1 MIFKNINIKSMI
13 FIVIMTA
20 IIAFS
25 YNYFSAN
32 GIKLFI
38 NDQEQIELKK
48 QKISKLQKINFVSL
62 ETAKRIYDDN
72 IALFIDARDQWEYAD
87 GHIFN
92 SINIPEFSFSPYL
105 PIVKSLDKNG
115 YYVIYCSSQDCD
127 LSRNL
132 ATRLQDLEFKNISVF
147 SGGWESW
154 VKANLPI
161 FRK

>member
-1 MIFKNINIKSMI
+1 MIFT
-13 FIVIMTA
+13 VIMTA
-20 IIAFS
+20 IIAFTF
-25 YNYFSAN
+25 NYFSAN
-32 GIKLFI
+32 GINVLSTEKEKSDLTPNKVNKFH
-38 NDQEQIELKK
+38 
-48 QKISKLQKINFVSL
+48 KINLVSV

-115 YYVIYCSSQDCD
+115 YYVVYCSNKDCN

-132 ATRLQDLEFKNISVF
+132 ASQLQTLGFKNISVF
-147 SGGWESW
+147 SGGWETW
-154 VKANLPI
+154 VNANLPI

>member
-1 MIFKNINIKSMI
+1 
-13 FIVIMTA
+13 MTA

-32 GIKLFI
+32 GITIFAI
-38 NDQEQIELKK
+38 QNEVRELKE
-48 QKISKLQKINFVSL
+48 QRNSKFNKINIVSL

-72 IALFIDARDQWEYAD
+72 IALFIDVRDQWEYSD
-87 GHIFN
+87 GHILN

-105 PIVKSLDKNG
+105 PVVKSLDKNG
-115 YYVIYCSSQDCD
+115 YYLIYCSSQDCD
-127 LSRNL
+127 LSRNM

>member
-1 MIFKNINIKSMI
+1 
-13 FIVIMTA
+13 MTA

-32 GIKLFI
+32 GITIFAI
-38 NDQEQIELKK
+38 QNEVRELKE
-48 QKISKLQKINFVSL
+48 QRNSKFNKINIVSL

-72 IALFIDARDQWEYAD
+72 IALFIDVRDPWEYSD
-87 GHIFN
+87 GHILN

-105 PIVKSLDKNG
+105 PVVKSLDKNG
-115 YYVIYCSSQDCD
+115 YYLIYCSSQDCD
-127 LSRNL
+127 LSRNM
-132 ATRLQDLEFKNISVF
+132 ATRLQDLGFKNISVF